1 MIRLFIIS
9 YYSLFRHISKKIIS
23 FNLTLVVFSLLLL
36 LLVCAFA
43 TTSGYK
49 TANASS
55 PEFELQEMINENRNW
70 FQTYGKSDLNLKNNY
85 TDILAVNYLSDGETL
100 NATLWLNA
108 GISNY
113 TDFSYKKPLNKIN
126 YGMLIDADSNSETGY
141 RGADYDLYYEL
152 RGGNLSAYLYQL
164 SSTGGYKLIGS
175 NTNFTESYDDSGAF
189 LGSVDFALD
198 LDSINNPNQYNL
210 LFYSAESFGSNEV
223 RQFTSWVSI
232 PPPTLQ
238 VTTSPEDISIRQG
251 ENLMVPARIKSSTGF
266 SNDVVNIT
274 LSGDKNNDYA
284 ITTGFNSSEIIVNVE
299 RNQPPLFNIEIP
311 KNTPLGI
318 YSIPLIVTIREPS
331 EAVITKPINV
341 NSLGGKVNPEFE
353 ISKDYPTVGYVTKP
367 INLTVT
373 VIAPMTPSDLFK
385 EFWGTYGSFI
395 GIFAGAFIGAFAKVL
410 FDKRKKEI

>member
-1 MIRLFIIS
+1 MGA
-9 YYSLFRHISKKIIS
+9 
-23 FNLTLVVFSLLLL
+23 FS
-36 LLVCAFA
+36 A
-43 TTSGYK
+43 TSNHK
-49 TANASS
+49 SANALSS
-55 PEFELQEMINENRNW
+55 PSFELQEMINENHDW
-70 FQTYGKSDLNLKNNY
+70 FQTYGNSDLNLKNNY

-113 TDFSYKKPLNKIN
+113 TDFSYKKPLNKVS

-141 RGADYDLYYEL
+141 RGADYDFYVEL
-152 RGGNLSAYLYQL
+152 TGGHLSAYIYQL

-175 NTNFTESYDDSGAF
+175 NTNFTEVYDESGAF
-189 LGSVDFALD
+189 LGSVDFTLD
-198 LDSINNPNQYNL
+198 LDTLNNPNNYNL
-210 LFYSAESFGSNEV
+210 LFYSAESLGSNEV
-223 RQFTSWVSI
+223 RQFTNWVSI

-251 ENLMVPARIKSSTGF
+251 ENMMVPARIKSSTGF

-274 LSGDKNNDYA
+274 LSGDKNSEYA
-284 ITTGFNSSEIIVNVE
+284 IASGFNSSEIVVNVE
-299 RNQPPLFNIEIP
+299 RIQPPLFKIDIP
-311 KNTPLGI
+311 KETPLGI

-341 NSLGGKVNPEFE
+341 DSSGGKVDPEVE
-353 ISKDYPTVGYVTKP
+353 ISKKYPTVGYLTKP

-373 VIAPMTPSDLFK
+373 VIAPKTINDHFK

-410 FDKRKKEI
+410 FDKRKKES

>member
-1 MIRLFIIS
+1 MGA
-9 YYSLFRHISKKIIS
+9 
-23 FNLTLVVFSLLLL
+23 FS
-36 LLVCAFA
+36 A
-43 TTSGYK
+43 TSNHK
-49 TANASS
+49 SANALSS
-55 PEFELQEMINENRNW
+55 PSFELQEMINENHDW
-70 FQTYGKSDLNLKNNY
+70 FQTYGNSDLNLKNNY

-113 TDFSYKKPLNKIN
+113 TDFSYKKPLNKVN

-141 RGADYDLYYEL
+141 RGADYDLYVEL
-152 RGGNLSAYLYQL
+152 TGGHLSAYIYQL

-175 NTNFTESYDDSGAF
+175 NTNFTEVYDESGAY
-189 LGSVDFALD
+189 LGSVDFTLD
-198 LDSINNPNQYNL
+198 LDTINNPGNYNL

-223 RQFTSWVSI
+223 RQFTNWVSI

-251 ENLMVPARIKSSTGF
+251 ENMMVPARIKSSTGF

-274 LSGDKNNDYA
+274 LSGDKNSEYA
-284 ITTGFNSSEIIVNVE
+284 IASGFNSSEIVVNVE
-299 RNQPPLFNIEIP
+299 RIQPPLFKIDIP
-311 KNTPLGI
+311 KETPLGI

-341 NSLGGKVNPEFE
+341 DSSGGKVDPEVE
-353 ISKDYPTVGYVTKP
+353 ISKKYPTVGYLTKP

-373 VIAPMTPSDLFK
+373 VVAPKTIDDHFK

-410 FDKRKKEI
+410 FDKRKKES

>member
-1 MIRLFIIS
+1 MGA
-9 YYSLFRHISKKIIS
+9 
-23 FNLTLVVFSLLLL
+23 FS
-36 LLVCAFA
+36 A
-43 TTSGYK
+43 TSNHK
-49 TANASS
+49 SANALSS
-55 PEFELQEMINENRNW
+55 PSFELQEMINENHDW
-70 FQTYGKSDLNLKNNY
+70 FQTYGNSDLNLKNNY
-85 TDILAVNYLSDGETL
+85 TDILAVNYLSDSETL

-113 TDFSYKKPLNKIN
+113 TDFSYQKPLNKVS

-141 RGADYDLYYEL
+141 RGADYDFYVEL
-152 RGGNLSAYLYQL
+152 TGGHLSAYIYQL

-175 NTNFTESYDDSGAF
+175 NTNFTEVYDESGAY
-189 LGSVDFALD
+189 LGSVDFTLD
-198 LDSINNPNQYNL
+198 LDTINNPSNYNL
-210 LFYSAESFGSNEV
+210 LFYSAESLGSNEV
-223 RQFTSWVSI
+223 RQFTNWVSI

-251 ENLMVPARIKSSTGF
+251 ENMMVPARIKSSTGF

-274 LSGDKNNDYA
+274 LSGDKNSEYA
-284 ITTGFNSSEIIVNVE
+284 IASGFNSSEIIVNVE
-299 RNQPPLFNIEIP
+299 RIQPPLFKIDIP
-311 KNTPLGI
+311 KETPLGI

-341 NSLGGKVNPEFE
+341 DSSGGKVDPEVE
-353 ISKDYPTVGYVTKP
+353 ISKKYPTVGYLTKP

-373 VIAPMTPSDLFK
+373 VVAPKTINDHFK

-410 FDKRKKEI
+410 FDKRKKES

>member
-1 MIRLFIIS
+1 MGA
-9 YYSLFRHISKKIIS
+9 
-23 FNLTLVVFSLLLL
+23 FS
-36 LLVCAFA
+36 A
-43 TTSGYK
+43 TSNHK
-49 TANASS
+49 SANALSS
-55 PEFELQEMINENRNW
+55 PSFELQEMINENHDW
-70 FQTYGKSDLNLKNNY
+70 FQTYGNSDLNLKNNY

-113 TDFSYKKPLNKIN
+113 TDFSYKKPLNKVS

-141 RGADYDLYYEL
+141 RGADYDFYVEL
-152 RGGNLSAYLYQL
+152 TGGHLSAYIYQL

-175 NTNFTESYDDSGAF
+175 NTNFTEVYDESGAY
-189 LGSVDFALD
+189 LGSVDFTLD
-198 LDSINNPNQYNL
+198 LDTINNPGNYNL

-223 RQFTSWVSI
+223 RQFTNWVSI

-251 ENLMVPARIKSSTGF
+251 ENMMVPARIKSSTGF

-274 LSGDKNNDYA
+274 LSGDKNSEYA
-284 ITTGFNSSEIIVNVE
+284 IASGFNSSEIVVNVE
-299 RNQPPLFNIEIP
+299 RIQPPLFKIDIP
-311 KNTPLGI
+311 KETPLGI

-341 NSLGGKVNPEFE
+341 DSSGGKVDPEVE
-353 ISKDYPTVGYVTKP
+353 ISKKYPTVGYLTKP

-373 VIAPMTPSDLFK
+373 VIAPKTINDHFK

-410 FDKRKKEI
+410 FDKRKKES

>member
-1 MIRLFIIS
+1 LGA
-9 YYSLFRHISKKIIS
+9 
-23 FNLTLVVFSLLLL
+23 FS
-36 LLVCAFA
+36 A
-43 TTSGYK
+43 TSNHK
-49 TANASS
+49 SANALSS
-55 PEFELQEMINENRNW
+55 PSFELQEMINENHDW
-70 FQTYGKSDLNLKNNY
+70 FQTYGNSDLNLKNNY
-85 TDILAVNYLSDGETL
+85 TDILAVNYLSDSETL

-113 TDFSYKKPLNKIN
+113 TDFSYQKPLNKVS

-141 RGADYDLYYEL
+141 RGADYDFYVEL
-152 RGGNLSAYLYQL
+152 TGGHLSAYIYQL

-175 NTNFTESYDDSGAF
+175 NTNFTEVYDESGAY
-189 LGSVDFALD
+189 LGSVDFTLD
-198 LDSINNPNQYNL
+198 LDTINNPSNYNL
-210 LFYSAESFGSNEV
+210 LFYSAESLGSNEV
-223 RQFTSWVSI
+223 RQFTNWVSI

-251 ENLMVPARIKSSTGF
+251 ENMMVPARIKSSTGF

-274 LSGDKNNDYA
+274 LSGDNNSEYA
-284 ITTGFNSSEIIVNVE
+284 IASGFNSSEIVVNVE
-299 RNQPPLFNIEIP
+299 RIQPPLFKIDIP
-311 KNTPLGI
+311 KETPLGI

-341 NSLGGKVNPEFE
+341 DSSGGKVDPEVE
-353 ISKDYPTVGYVTKP
+353 ISKKYPTVGYLTKP

-373 VIAPMTPSDLFK
+373 VVAPKTINDHFK

-410 FDKRKKEI
+410 FDKRKKES

>member
-1 MIRLFIIS
+1 MGA
-9 YYSLFRHISKKIIS
+9 
-23 FNLTLVVFSLLLL
+23 FS
-36 LLVCAFA
+36 A
-43 TTSGYK
+43 TSNHK
-49 TANASS
+49 SANALSS
-55 PEFELQEMINENRNW
+55 PSFELQEMINENHDW
-70 FQTYGKSDLNLKNNY
+70 FQTYGNSDLNLKNNY
-85 TDILAVNYLSDGETL
+85 TDILAVNYLSDSETL

-113 TDFSYKKPLNKIN
+113 TDFSYQKPLNKVS

-141 RGADYDLYYEL
+141 RGADYDFYVEL
-152 RGGNLSAYLYQL
+152 TGGHLSAYIYQL

-175 NTNFTESYDDSGAF
+175 NTNFTEVYDESGAY
-189 LGSVDFALD
+189 LGSVDFTLD
-198 LDSINNPNQYNL
+198 LDTINNPSNYNL
-210 LFYSAESFGSNEV
+210 LFYSAESLGSNEV
-223 RQFTSWVSI
+223 RQFTNWVSI

-251 ENLMVPARIKSSTGF
+251 ENMMVPARIKSSTGF

-274 LSGDKNNDYA
+274 LSGDKNSEYA
-284 ITTGFNSSEIIVNVE
+284 IASGFNSSEIVVNVE
-299 RNQPPLFNIEIP
+299 RIQPPLFKIDIP
-311 KNTPLGI
+311 KETPLGI

-341 NSLGGKVNPEFE
+341 DSSGGKVDPEVE
-353 ISKDYPTVGYVTKP
+353 ISKKYPTVGYLTKP

-373 VIAPMTPSDLFK
+373 VIAPKTINDHFK

-410 FDKRKKEI
+410 FDKRKKES

>member
-1 MIRLFIIS
+1 
-9 YYSLFRHISKKIIS
+9 
-23 FNLTLVVFSLLLL
+23 VGAFS
-36 LLVCAFA
+36 A
-43 TTSGYK
+43 TSNHK
-49 TANASS
+49 SANALSS
-55 PEFELQEMINENRNW
+55 PSFEFQEMINENHDW
-70 FQTYGKSDLNLKNNY
+70 FQTYGNSDLNLKNNY
-85 TDILAVNYLSDGETL
+85 TDILAVNYLSDGEIL

-113 TDFSYKKPLNKIN
+113 TDFSLKKPLNKVS

-141 RGADYDLYYEL
+141 RGADYDFYVEL
-152 RGGNLSAYLYQL
+152 TGGHLSAYIYQL

-175 NTNFTESYDDSGAF
+175 NTNFTEVYDESGAY
-189 LGSVDFALD
+189 LGSVDFTLD
-198 LDSINNPNQYNL
+198 LDTINNPGNYNL

-223 RQFTSWVSI
+223 RQFTNWVSI

-251 ENLMVPARIKSSTGF
+251 ENMMVPARIKSSTGF

-274 LSGDKNNDYA
+274 LSGDKNSEYA
-284 ITTGFNSSEIIVNVE
+284 IASGFNSSEIVVNVE
-299 RNQPPLFNIEIP
+299 RIQPPLFKIDIP
-311 KNTPLGI
+311 KETPLGI

-341 NSLGGKVNPEFE
+341 DSSGGKVDPEVE
-353 ISKDYPTVGYVTKP
+353 ISKKYPTVGYLTKP

-373 VIAPMTPSDLFK
+373 VVAPKTINDHFK

-410 FDKRKKEI
+410 FDKRKKES